1 MAIDYAFVLKKLRS
15 LKEIHVPYA
24 VATNMPFVTCD
35 EESFNDQVWFFPSME
50 GVREFAKRY
59 EEKKIMFKG
68 VTVKQDGMQ
77 TFYMDLHAMGINEV
91 VFCDGG
97 VEHKLELHKMVQIPD
112 FKKLPLLQRPLMN
125 PELQLSTIYF
135 FQEVR
140 RQDVEP
146 DTDRLEELAEEM
158 YANLAKSRFL
168 MPVQMVPTDDKKGK
182 VNLPY
187 ITTKEGH
194 KFQPIFSDHTQY
206 MKHTKKNKPVEN
218 TRVLMVGIPELQKY
232 SVPDSQG
239 YMLNP
244 DGYCHPLNQ
253 QQLAFIMEKFGKESK

>member
-15 LKEIHVPYA
+15 LKEVHVPYA

-35 EESFNDQVWFFPSME
+35 EETFNDQVWFFTSMDA
-50 GVREFAKRY
+50 VREFAKKY

-68 VTVKQDGMQ
+68 VTVRQESMQ
-77 TFYMDLHAMGINEV
+77 GFYGDLHAMGINEV
-91 VFCDGG
+91 IFVDGG
-97 VEHKLELHKMVQIPD
+97 LEHKLEFAKMAQIPD
-112 FKKLPLLQRPLMN
+112 FKKLPIQQRPLLN

-140 RQDVEP
+140 RQGIEQN
-146 DTDRLEELAEEM
+146 DTERLEELAEEM
-158 YANLAKSRFL
+158 YANLAKARFL
-168 MPVQMVPTDDKKGK
+168 MPVQVTPSDDKKGSIH
-182 VNLPY
+182 LPY

-206 MKHTKKNKPVEN
+206 MKHVKKNKPTEN
-218 TRVLMVGIPELQKY
+218 TRVLMVGIPELQRY

-239 YMLNP
+239 YMLDP

-253 QQLAFIMEKFGKESK
+253 QQLTFIMEKFGK

>member
-1 MAIDYAFVLKKLRS
+1 MAIDYAFVLKKLRGM
-15 LKEIHVPYA
+15 KEVHIPYA

-35 EESFNDQVWFFPSME
+35 EESFNDQIWMFTTMD

-59 EEKKIMFKG
+59 EEKKILFKG
-68 VTVKQDGMQ
+68 VSVKQESMQ
-77 TFYMDLHAMGINEV
+77 AFYMDIHAMGINEV

-97 VEHKLELHKMVQIPD
+97 VEHKLELAKMVQIPD
-112 FKKLPLLQRPLMN
+112 FKKLPIQQRPLVN
-125 PELQLSTIYF
+125 QELQLSTIYF

-140 RQDVEP
+140 RQGVEQ

-158 YANLAKSRFL
+158 YANLAKARFL
-168 MPVQMVPTDDKKGK
+168 MPVQVTPTDDKKGNI
-182 VNLPY
+182 NLPY

-194 KFQPIFSDHTQY
+194 KFQPIFSDHTEY
-206 MKHTKKNKPVEN
+206 MKHVKRNKPNEN

-253 QQLAFIMEKFGKESK
+253 QQLAFIMEKFGKKS